1 MASTEE
7 TVRATPGDSNTA
19 EQIYQP
25 QHIKKI
31 KDEVNMW
38 SNQVTGLE
46 KLYKET
52 QDELK
57 EKERELINIGEKLA
71 WTREMLQNEQELLT
85 AAEQKVH
92 NVDCL
97 SKGTQI
103 CFYEYSV

>member
-46 KLYKET
+46 KLY
-52 QDELK
+52 K